1 MYFMKELLIALYKQQ
16 LNKINENLKDVKVVF
31 FENINYELDIELIDK
46 SPCVM
51 NSYIVY
57 QWLLNKKELPPKIY
71 FFDNGGLGFFCI
83 QAKRVLG
90 LFKHVEFEIVPIGKT
105 YDNYVRKDE
114 WSYGKAYDLKLSYME
129 DYCLREESITNVN
142 NNEPLVSVC
151 ISHFNHGKYLPETL
165 EALAESTY
173 KNFEVIV
180 VDSESNDPYS
190 IEVFNDM
197 ENKYKKNFKF
207 YHRKNESLGET
218 RNHAVEEANGDYII
232 FFDSDN
238 IPENNMIELYVKGMT
253 ISRCDCLTAHNMQFE
268 DGMNDLIFTPIG
280 PALAYGIFENCF
292 GDSAFCIK
300 KNVFESL
307 GGFTVERLGLE
318 DWEFLANLSIKGYK
332 QDVVPLPIYRYRRN
346 HSSMAN
352 TVNNY
357 KSHNRV
363 LRSYIENEQ
372 PYIKDLLT
380 QFCIPV
386 YKNGYKQYENIDET
400 CNPVE
405 GIYMGGII
413 IKFIKIVKKLI
424 PKKGDSYNRLK
435 KFLKR

>member
-1 MYFMKELLIALYKQQ
+1 MKELLIVLYKQQ
-16 LNKINENLKDVKVVF
+16 IRKINKIPDNLNIISVD
-31 FENINYELDIELIDK
+31 EINYEISTELIDK
-46 SPCVM
+46 SPCVL
-51 NSYIVY
+51 NAYRIY
-57 QWLLNKKELPPKIY
+57 QWLLNMKELPKKIY
-71 FFDNGGLGFFCI
+71 FLDEGALGFFCI

-90 LFKHVEFEIVPIGKT
+90 LFKNIDFEIIRIGNT
-105 YDNYVRKDE
+105 YENYKNSDE
-114 WSYGKAYDLKLSYME
+114 WGYGRAYDLKLSYME
-129 DYCLREESITNVN
+129 EYCIKEYTTFSSKKYK
-142 NNEPLVSVC
+142 PLVSVC

-165 EALAESTY
+165 SALADSTY

-180 VDSESNDPYS
+180 IDSESTDPYS
-190 IEVFNDM
+190 IKVFNEM
-197 ENKYKKNFKF
+197 EKIYKGEFKF

-218 RNHAVEEANGDYII
+218 RNHAVEEANGEYII

-238 IPENNMIELYVKGMT
+238 IPENNMIELYVDGMLN
-253 ISRCDCLTAHNMQFE
+253 SGCDCLTAHNIQFE
-268 DGMNDLIFTPIG
+268 EKMNDLIFTPIG

-300 KNVFESL
+300 KTIFKEI

-318 DWEFLANLSIKGYK
+318 DWEFLAKLSIRGYK

-346 HSSMAN
+346 HMSMAN

-363 LRSYIENEQ
+363 LRSYMENQ
-372 PYIKDLLT
+372 PSYIKELLT

-400 CNPVE
+400 CNPIE

-413 IKFIKIVKKLI
+413 IRFIKIIKSIV
-424 PKKGDSYNRLK
+424 PKKGETYNRLK
-435 KFLKR
+435 RFFKR